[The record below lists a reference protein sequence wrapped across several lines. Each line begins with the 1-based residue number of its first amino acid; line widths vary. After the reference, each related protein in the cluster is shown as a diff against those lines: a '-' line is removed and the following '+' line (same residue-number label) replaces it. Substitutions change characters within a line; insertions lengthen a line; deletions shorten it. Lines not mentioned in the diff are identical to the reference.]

1 MLTPYFCYVIL
12 SREKGGVFLL
22 LLEVQDLVKY
32 FGDRLILKIDEL
44 KVYDNDRIG
53 IVGLNGSGKTTL
65 LNILSGK
72 TGSDAGWVKSHGPLA
87 YIEQLEAE
95 GLNRW
100 EVDEALAGKFG
111 LPDIYRESLSG
122 GEKTK
127 YKIAAALS
135 KKSSL
140 LLADEP
146 TANLDMDGIK
156 LLEEELRKYD
166 GALLLVS
173 HDRELLDNLCN
184 KILELEEGQVKLYNG
199 NYSDYLEQ
207 KSLERQRH
215 EFEYQ
220 QYRREK
226 ARLTAALREKREQS
240 RAVRK
245 APKRMGNSEARLHKM
260 GYQKAKKNL
269 DKAAKAIETRIR
281 QLEPKEKPKDIQAL
295 KLDLRVEDNLHAKVI
310 LEGKDLNKSFG
321 SRVIFHNASFQLENG
336 TRTALVGPN
345 GSGKTTLLKMI
356 IAGEPGIKTAH
367 NLRIGYFSQELDIL
381 DEERSILDNLLE
393 LNSDETMV
401 RTLLARLLFRRDE
414 VYKKVSMLS
423 GGERVRASLG
433 KIIVSDYNLLILDE
447 PTNYLDIFSMEAME
461 SVLAEYPGNLLFVS
475 HDRRFINNVAN
486 NLLLL
491 RDKRI
496 VQFPGNLDQYRQHL
510 EQKQQPSTEEER
522 LVLELRLNELVAK
535 LSLPDKT
542 GDVEALDREYRHI
555 LKQLKGK

>member
-1 MLTPYFCYVIL
+1 M
-12 SREKGGVFLL
+12 L

-32 FGDRLILKIDEL
+32 FGERLILKIEEL

-65 LNILSGK
+65 LNILSEK
-72 TGSDAGWVKSHGPLA
+72 TGSDGGWVKSYGPLA

-95 GLNRW
+95 GLNRRKI
-100 EVDEALAGKFG
+100 DEALVSKFG
-111 LPDIYRESLSG
+111 LPEVYRASLSG

-156 LLEEELRKYD
+156 LLEGELKGYH

-184 KILELEEGQVKLYNG
+184 KILELEDGQIKLYSG

-207 KSLERQRH
+207 KSLERQRQ

-220 QYRREK
+220 QYQREK

-245 APKRMGNSEARLHKM
+245 APKRMGNSETRLHKM

-310 LEGKDLNKSFG
+310 LEGKNLNKSFG
-321 SRVIFHNASFQLENG
+321 SQVIFQDASFQLENG

-356 IAGEPGIKTAH
+356 MAGEKGIKQAH

-381 DEERSILDNLLE
+381 DEEQSILDNLLA

-414 VYKKVSMLS
+414 VYKKVSLLS
-423 GGERVRASLG
+423 GGERVRVALG

-447 PTNYLDIFSMEAME
+447 PTNYLDIFSLEAME
-461 SVLAEYPGNLLFVS
+461 GVLAEYPGNLLFVS
-475 HDRRFINNVAN
+475 HDRRFINKIAN

-491 RDKRI
+491 RDKNI
-496 VQFPGNLDQYRQHL
+496 VHFPGNLEQYQQYL
-510 EQKQQPSTEEER
+510 EQKQQPSGKEDK
-522 LVLELRLNELVAK
+522 LILENRLNEIVAR
-535 LSLPDKT
+535 LSLPGKND
-542 GDVEALDREYRHI
+542 DIEALDQEYKELLAKLKRHT
-555 LKQLKGK
+555 KN

>member
-1 MLTPYFCYVIL
+1 M
-12 SREKGGVFLL
+12 L
-22 LLEVQDLVKY
+22 LLEAQDLVKY
-32 FGDRLILKIDEL
+32 YGERLILKIEEL

-65 LNILSGK
+65 LNILSEK
-72 TGSDAGWVKSHGPLA
+72 TGSDGGWVKSYGPLA

-95 GLNRW
+95 GLNRRKI
-100 EVDEALAGKFG
+100 DEALVSKFG
-111 LPDIYRESLSG
+111 LPEVYRESLSG

-156 LLEEELRKYD
+156 LLEGELKGYH

-184 KILELEEGQVKLYNG
+184 KILELEDGQIKLYSG

-207 KSLERQRH
+207 KSLERQRQ

-220 QYRREK
+220 QYQREK

-245 APKRMGNSEARLHKM
+245 APKRMGNSETRLHKM

-310 LEGKDLNKSFG
+310 LEGKNLNKSFG
-321 SRVIFHNASFQLENG
+321 SQVIFQDASFQLENG

-356 IAGEPGIKTAH
+356 MAGEKGIKQAH

-381 DEERSILDNLLE
+381 DEEQSILDNLLA

-423 GGERVRASLG
+423 GGERVRAALG

-447 PTNYLDIFSMEAME
+447 PTNYLDIFSLEAME
-461 SVLAEYPGNLLFVS
+461 GVLAEYPGNLLFVS
-475 HDRRFINNVAN
+475 HDRRFINKIAN

-491 RDKRI
+491 RDKNI
-496 VQFPGNLDQYRQHL
+496 VHFPGNLEQYQQYL
-510 EQKQQPSTEEER
+510 EQKQQPSGKEDK
-522 LVLELRLNELVAK
+522 LILENRLNEIVAR
-535 LSLPDKT
+535 LSLPGKND
-542 GDVEALDREYRHI
+542 DIEALDQEYKELLAKLKRHT
-555 LKQLKGK
+555 KN